1 MNHYFKGKAF
11 GTRSLLLETIGGVTL
26 RLYSS
31 EGVFSKDR
39 VDLGTRLLL
48 ENLVIPPQGEVLD
61 VGTGIGVIGIFVAK
75 KNPKLRVFMSDVNPR
90 ALELAKQ
97 NAVANNVQ
105 DRVIVLKSDVYDA
118 FSGKLF
124 DAIYSNPPLSAGWS
138 VVERI
143 IVGAPLHLKSA
154 GFLQAVFAR
163 GEERAISLGKE
174 HFREV
179 KVLKRKK
186 GYSIILFEV

>member
-1 MNHYFKGKAF
+1 
-11 GTRSLLLETIGGVTL
+11 
-26 RLYSS
+26 
-31 EGVFSKDR
+31 
-39 VDLGTRLLL
+39 
-48 ENLVIPPQGEVLD
+48 
-61 VGTGIGVIGIFVAK
+61 
-75 KNPKLRVFMSDVNPR
+75 
-90 ALELAKQ
+90 
-97 NAVANNVQ
+97 VQ